1 MASLFEINKEYEA
14 LMEQFADVDEDRVV
28 DTESGE
34 LMAWEDFDN
43 LFNGLAGK
51 REDKIRAVCMKIKD
65 MEAQALAVKSI
76 LDGYKKRY
84 DSYSKGAKRLTDYLQ
99 FCLNGEKFECP
110 EAVVKYTKSKAV
122 VIDPNS
128 FYDIPAEYIKEHELK
143 ESDFNKT
150 AIKKALQS
158 GEDIPGCS
166 IEDRVGM
173 KVK

>member
-1 MASLFEINKEYEA
+1 MTLFEINKEYEA

-28 DTESGE
+28 DTETGE
-34 LMAWEDFDN
+34 ILTWQDFDS
-43 LFNGLAGK
+43 LFNGLEGK
-51 REDKIRAVCMKIKD
+51 REDKIRAVCLKIKD

-84 DSYSKGAKRLTDYLQ
+84 ESYTKGAKRLNDYLQ

-122 VIDPNS
+122 VIDASKYNV
-128 FYDIPAEYIKEHELK
+128 IPAEYIKEHELK

-150 AIKKALQS
+150 AIKKALQE
-158 GEDIPGCS
+158 GKKIPGCS
-166 IEDRVGM
+166 IEDRVSM